1 VRPSLLA
8 KQAGMLKSQSRLESH
23 GDPVN
28 GELVMEKKR
37 RKKTGGRVPGSK
49 NRNTLIGK
57 NVSETLKNW
66 LGFDD
71 ESVQRTGMIDGKGYG
86 GRLKLE
92 AMWNKDRPIDPQFV
106 ALGKFLFA
114 YGYGLPGKA
123 TERKEERPPMVF
135 ATTHGYQSWDPRA
148 PGAAEMNARSQRMIE
163 AKSEELKVAALEAK
177 GEVIEKIADAEVPET
192 LESVDPDAFGG
203 GGSRR

>member
-1 VRPSLLA
+1 MNM
-8 KQAGMLKSQSRLESH
+8 GTET
-23 GDPVN
+23 
-28 GELVMEKKR
+28 VMSEKKP

-49 NRNTLIGK
+49 NKRTLIGK
-57 NVSETLKNW
+57 DVSETLKNW

-71 ESVQRTGMIDGKGYG
+71 ESVQRTGMIDGKGYA

-92 AMWNKDRPIDPQFV
+92 AMWDDRRPVDPQYV
-106 ALGKFLFA
+106 ALAKFLFSYA
-114 YGYGLPGKA
+114 YGTPGKA
-123 TERKEERPPMVF
+123 TEGKVEREPMVF

-163 AKSEELKVAALEAK
+163 AKAEEIKLRALEAK
-177 GEVIEKIADAEVPET
+177 GEVIEVEKTVDPEAPET